1 MLEVKCLVYHS
12 KGNVMAVSI
21 TSKNLESE
29 VKKSDKPV
37 VLDIFATWC
46 GPCQQMAP
54 IFEELEKE
62 MGGKYKFAK
71 LNVDE
76 ARDVSIEYGVT
87 SVPTFIFIHNGA
99 IKGRE
104 TGYMGKDALVEKIKK
119 YLG

>member
-1 MLEVKCLVYHS
+1 
-12 KGNVMAVSI
+12 
-21 TSKNLESE
+21 
-29 VKKSDKPV
+29 
-37 VLDIFATWC
+37 
-46 GPCQQMAP
+46 
-54 IFEELEKE
+54 
-62 MGGKYKFAK
+62 